1 MDTTATF
8 NTDDHGLLIVLSGPS
23 GVGKGTVCARL
34 MKKHPEIKLSV
45 SVTTRA
51 PREGEKEGV
60 SYFYR
65 TNEEFQ
71 RMIDADE
78 FLEYMCVFGKNNYGT
93 PRAYVERQR
102 SEGRDV
108 VLEID
113 VHGALNVKNK
123 CPDAVL
129 IMIAPPSLPVLRK
142 RLEGRG
148 TESREAIER
157 RFAEAGAE
165 LQQINKYDYVII
177 NDDLDA
183 AVTAVEDIICAERHR
198 VVRNAKLAALF
209 NGGK

>member
-1 MDTTATF
+1 MNATATF

-34 MKKHPEIKLSV
+34 MGRHPEIKLSV

-65 TNEEFQ
+65 TKEEFQ

-102 SEGRDV
+102 AEGRDV

-113 VHGALNVKNK
+113 VNGALRVKEK

-129 IMIAPPSLPVLRK
+129 IMIAPPSLEELRK

-148 TESREAIER
+148 TEAREAVER
-157 RFAEAGAE
+157 RLAEAGAE
-165 LQQINKYDYVII
+165 LSQISKYDYIVI
-177 NDDLDA
+177 NDDLNA
-183 AVTAVEDIICAERHR
+183 AVIAVEDIICAERHS
-198 VVRNAKLAALF
+198 VARNAGLVARF